1 MLPIW
6 LVIVIAVIC
15 FGIAAVIFWFVSKS
29 STQKSYESKIGSA
42 EEKAR
47 SIIDDALKTAESK
60 KREALLEVKEESIR
74 VKNDLEKETRE
85 RRNELQKYERR
96 VLQKE
101 ESLEDRKSVV

>member
-47 SIIDDALKTAESK
+47 SIIDDA
-60 KREALLEVKEESIR
+60 
-74 VKNDLEKETRE
+74 
-85 RRNELQKYERR
+85 
-96 VLQKE
+96 
-101 ESLEDRKSVV
+101 